1 MPSLAS
7 LHSKNK
13 LVKTTKNNWSFECVC
28 DNQFKLVVLT
38 KKVIGQ
44 IDHLFIGQNNQK

>member
-1 MPSLAS
+1 M
-7 LHSKNK
+7 
-13 LVKTTKNNWSFECVC
+13 TKKNWSFECVW

-44 IDHLFIGQNNQK
+44 FDQLFIGQNNQLFLVLRISRFEI